1 MTNRFEKI
9 EKKLEG
15 FIRKYYTNELLR
27 GAILFFALGL
37 FYFLITLLIEY
48 FFWLSPAGRT
58 VLFWAFIA
66 VEVALLIKFI
76 AVPLARLFK
85 LSKGINYKDAA
96 SLIGNYFPEVSDK
109 LINTLQLHNEVTD
122 SELMLASIEQ
132 KSEELEPIPFRLA
145 IDFKK
150 NKKYLKYAAIP
161 VVIFLIANY
170 AGKEKVFSTSY
181 ERVVNYNEAYK
192 PPAPFSFYVVNENLQ
207 AIENKDFEL
216 RVRTLGDIIPEE
228 ASVRFNDEVYFL
240 QKIAPGEYSYIFEQP
255 TEDITFNLKGNKVVS
270 QPYTIEVLEVP
281 VLMDFDMELN
291 YPAHTRKG
299 KETVKNTGNAII
311 PEGTTVS
318 WNISTRQ
325 TEGVDLVLKDTIIPF
340 AISENVTTS
349 KVFKAVKRIYNNTS
363 YEVST
368 SNSQLKNYENLA
380 YNLQVIKDQYPQI
393 SLEAKKDTVNQQQNY
408 FYGKVSDDYGLK
420 KLQIVYYPSE
430 SDNKQYEE
438 ISISKGNVDQFIYA
452 FPNKLDLQEGVNYE
466 YYFEVFDND
475 AIHRFKSTKSTIYSF
490 VKLTDDELKNKQLE
504 QQQKS
509 IGNLDKSLQKMKDSE
524 KELQEISRTQKEKK
538 QLSFNDQKKLDSF
551 LKRQKQQE
559 GMMKDFSKQLKENLD
574 EFQKEEEL
582 TDEDKE
588 RLKERLER
596 QEKKAKEN
604 EKLLKELQE
613 LREKMPKEELS
624 EKLEELEKQNK
635 NNKRNLEQMVEL
647 TKRYYVQKKTEQI
660 ARDLEK
666 LAKKQEDLSK
676 KEGKENT
683 KEKQDELNE
692 EFKKLEEALKELEK
706 ENQELKKPMDLPGDE
721 KKQEEI
727 KEEQE
732 GASEELEKQ
741 EDQEQQDGTPQDKSG
756 AQEKQ
761 KKAAEKM
768 KQMSKSMQSQMQMD
782 GEESLE
788 EDTEMLR
795 QILDNLLV
803 FSFEEEAIMME
814 FRKMDNKNPNYAR
827 KLRRQNVLKQ
837 NFKHIDD
844 SLYALSLRQPKLDEV
859 INETL
864 VDIDYSMDQ
873 ALSRLAE
880 NQIMQVVSSQQYVI
894 TGTNKL
900 ADFLSQTLDNMQ
912 NAMMSGSGSGKGK
925 GMGMGSGSGSGE
937 QLPDIIQS
945 QEELNKKMGEG
956 KKPGEGKEGEGKE
969 GESGEGSEGKEGEGK
984 GGGDQPGSQGEE
996 GKDGEG
1002 EGGQGG
1008 GKGSSNSDL
1017 KGDGNGENGDGENGD
1032 GQIDDYEQGLL
1043 YEIYKEQ
1050 SKLRQQ
1056 LEDAIQR
1063 EGLGDNAEKLVK
1075 DMKDVE
1081 QQLLDK
1087 GFNNET
1093 LQRMTNLKHELLK
1106 LKEATLQQGEENKRE
1121 ANTNLKEFANPVNS
1135 ALEKAKKYF
1144 NTTEILNRNALPLKE
1159 EYKRKVQDYFQKN
1172 ND

>member
-1 MTNRFEKI
+1 M
-9 EKKLEG
+9 
-15 FIRKYYTNELLR
+15 
-27 GAILFFALGL
+27 
-37 FYFLITLLIEY
+37 
-48 FFWLSPAGRT
+48 
-58 VLFWAFIA
+58 
-66 VEVALLIKFI
+66 
-76 AVPLARLFK
+76 
-85 LSKGINYKDAA
+85 
-96 SLIGNYFPEVSDK
+96 
-109 LINTLQLHNEVTD
+109 
-122 SELMLASIEQ
+122 
-132 KSEELEPIPFRLA
+132 
-145 IDFKK
+145 
-150 NKKYLKYAAIP
+150 
-161 VVIFLIANY
+161 
-170 AGKEKVFSTSY
+170 
-181 ERVVNYNEAYK
+181 
-192 PPAPFSFYVVNENLQ
+192 
-207 AIENKDFEL
+207 
-216 RVRTLGDIIPEE
+216 
-228 ASVRFNDEVYFL
+228 
-240 QKIAPGEYSYIFEQP
+240 
-255 TEDITFNLKGNKVVS
+255 
-270 QPYTIEVLEVP
+270 
-281 VLMDFDMELN
+281 
-291 YPAHTRKG
+291 
-299 KETVKNTGNAII
+299 
-311 PEGTTVS
+311 
-318 WNISTRQ
+318 
-325 TEGVDLVLKDTIIPF
+325 LKDTIIPF
-340 AISENVTTS
+340 ALSENVTTS

-393 SLEAKKDTVNQQQNY
+393 SLEAKKDTVNEQQNY

-420 KLQIVYYPSE
+420 KLQIVYYPAE
-430 SDNKQYEE
+430 SDTKQYEE

-452 FPNKLDLQEGVNYE
+452 FPNNLDLQEGVNYE

-559 GMMKDFSKQLKENLD
+559 EMMKDFSKQLKENLD

-588 RLKERLER
+588 KLKERLER

-660 ARDLEK
+660 ARDLEE

-741 EDQEQQDGTPQDKSG
+741 EDQEQQDGTPQDKSS

-788 EDTEMLR
+788 EDAEMLR

-814 FRKMDNKNPNYAR
+814 FRKMDDKNPNYAR

-844 SLYALSLRQPKLDEV
+844 SLYALSLRQPKLDEI

-880 NQIMQVVSSQQYVI
+880 NQIMQGVSSQQYVI

-956 KKPGEGKEGEGKE
+956 KKPGDGNEGEGKE
-969 GESGEGSEGKEGEGK
+969 GESGEGSEGKEGQGK
-984 GGGDQPGSQGEE
+984 GGGDQPGSEGEG
-996 GKDGEG
+996 GKEGEG

-1017 KGDGNGENGDGENGD
+1017 KGDGNGENGGGENGD
-1032 GQIDDYEQGLL
+1032 GQSDEYEQGLL

-1144 NTTEILNRNALPLKE
+1144 NTSEILNRNALPLKE